1 MKIGCLHAHY
11 SNIEYIE
18 ASIGSKA
25 ELIHFV
31 DPGLMR
37 CMEEGFDKVKVK
49 EKAADQIK
57 WIAQSGVDAILITCT
72 GYIAL
77 LEEVETNLPII
88 KIDEPF
94 FNEIC
99 KITQPQ
105 ILLFTNPATV
115 EGTMKRLMNFASSH
129 DYQLPDI
136 EVRVIENAF
145 QLIMQGRKKE
155 YEDEVFKYI
164 EKLLQ
169 SEQDKKIAVAQLSM
183 VKAAERVAQEYNI
196 SISNPLAPLEGYVS
210 RKDRSN

>member
-145 QLIMQGRKKE
+145 QLIMLGQKTE
-155 YEDEVFKYI
+155 YADEVFKFI
-164 EKLLQ
+164 EKMLQ

-196 SISNPLAPLEGYVS
+196 SISNPLAPLEAYVS